1 MTSFGSIVVVY
12 NGKNGNI
19 LPIYVFLLFIL
30 PSYFNKHLH
39 PFYQGIDKLVYLSK
53 LTIRVYRNKPNRKGH
68 FSMMDL
74 ELGIVQER
82 FADIVWANE
91 PVGSGELVKICE
103 KELNWK
109 KPTTYTVL
117 RKLCEKGLLKNENG
131 IVSSVISR
139 EDFYSSKTEQIIEES
154 FDGSL
159 PAFIASF
166 ISHKNLTAKE
176 AEEIQKMIDTFKE
189 GN

>member
-1 MTSFGSIVVVY
+1 MLDF
-12 NGKNGNI
+12 
-19 LPIYVFLLFIL
+19 
-30 PSYFNKHLH
+30 
-39 PFYQGIDKLVYLSK
+39 
-53 LTIRVYRNKPNRKGH
+53 
-68 FSMMDL
+68 
-74 ELGIVQER
+74 ELGAVQER

-131 IVSSVISR
+131 TVSSIVSR
-139 EDFYSSKTEQIIEES
+139 EEFYSAKSEQIVEES
-154 FDGSL
+154 FEGSL

-166 ISHKNLTAKE
+166 ISRKNLTAKE
-176 AEEIQKMIDTFKE
+176 AEEIQKMIDTFKKE
-189 GN
+189 G